1 MSSSDWEREQQRLEL
16 IECFRNRLVAIIQVE
31 PVLDFIKFM
40 EAADMEEIR
49 ARKAQQGNRAA
60 AHLLLSKIRK
70 KPLSRGWFGEF
81 VTALREGGCPHA
93 AEYIDP
99 DTVNLMSPSLEARN
113 DLEVQLINFL
123 SPALI
128 DKLTPR
134 EVSIHCCT
142 CNILT
147 TDDVENI
154 LSETTKAGNKAG
166 IRALLHRVV
175 MKPPGW
181 FSKFLTVLQNTGHE
195 DLANM
200 LVGNDSITETDP
212 TEESQNLTGDQL
224 ATEVSNKVNDAKPDQ
239 LAVEKDEP
247 ALQDLYGSPTTAGE
261 NDLNSRLAD
270 ESSAMLDTS
279 ALDLSVN
286 AESVQGSAETSIC
299 SSNDSHLENGSSGVF
314 GEENACSDSDEEN
327 KEKGRRSP
335 VPEIQLRDYQQEVAA
350 PALEGKNLIIC
361 LPTGSGKTR
370 VAVYIT
376 RHHLDKMKLQGQTG
390 KVIVLV
396 NKVPLVDQ
404 HFRKE
409 FNPYLKDKYSV
420 SKISGDTQLKISFPQ
435 VVRENDIIICTAQI
449 LENQLAGLNNS
460 DADNPKISDFSLII
474 IDECHHT
481 QKEGV
486 YRSIMTRYI
495 DQKLNNKKGNAVEP
509 LPQILGLT
517 ASPGVGG
524 AKNRINAESHI
535 LQICANLD
543 AYKIMTVKMYYTQLK
558 DQVKDPVKK
567 MEIAEERMEDPF
579 GDQIKEIMTDIHK
592 YLGRCPVS
600 DFGTQSYEQWIV
612 QKEKTGAKDENR
624 KLRVC
629 AEHLRK
635 YNDALMIND
644 TIRMIDAYNYLTN
657 FYQDEKRKKFTED
670 DEEEPKS
677 KLDDTDRFLI
687 TLFGVHQEKL
697 QTVAGKPMYENG
709 KLTKLRATILQ
720 EFTKKR
726 NSRGIIFTK
735 TRQNAHALHEW
746 IEENEKFK
754 DVGIKAH
761 YLTGAG
767 SNSQYKHMTQNEQKE
782 VLNKFRDGE
791 INLLIATTVAEEGL
805 DIKECNFVIRYG
817 LVTNE
822 IAMVQARGRARSDDS
837 TYALVAN
844 EGSGVL
850 ERENVNVFREEMM
863 YKAIKKVQEMPEE
876 DYKKQIEERQLQN
889 IMEHRMKKM
898 RNLAKRI
905 KSDPSKVTFHCNTC
919 STFACSGKDV
929 QVIENMHHVNG
940 TDEFQDLYGV
950 RENKA
955 LQEKCLDYQTN
966 QEIYCKNC
974 GQPWGTMMV
983 YRGVNLPC
991 LSIRNFV
998 VFIDEKNFNK
1008 NTYKKWSEV
1017 PFKLPKFDYIKYVE
1031 SHR

>member
-1 MSSSDWEREQQRLEL
+1 MSCSDWEQEREQQRLVL

-31 PVLDFIKFM
+31 PVLDYIKFM
-40 EAADMEEIR
+40 EEADIQEIR
-49 ARKAQQGNRAA
+49 AKQVRDGNRAA
-60 AHLLLSKIRK
+60 VHLLLTKIGKNPR
-70 KPLSRGWFGEF
+70 PRNWFGEF

-93 AEYIDP
+93 AKYIDLSA
-99 DTVNLMSPSLEARN
+99 DNQISPAVEAQN
-113 DLEVQLINFL
+113 DLEVQLINIL

-128 DKLTPR
+128 DKMTPR
-134 EVSIHCCT
+134 EVSLHCLT
-142 CNILT
+142 NEILT
-147 TDDVENI
+147 VDDVQKI
-154 LSETTKAGNKAG
+154 LSETDQNGNKAG
-166 IRALLHRVV
+166 ARQLLSRVV
-175 MKPPGW
+175 TKPPGW
-181 FSKFLTVLQNTGHE
+181 FSKFLSVLKKTGHE

-200 LVGNDSITETDP
+200 LAGSDDSICETVDP
-212 TEESQNLTGDQL
+212 AEENQDL
-224 ATEVSNKVNDAKPDQ
+224 ASDQ
-239 LAVEKDEP
+239 LAVEVQNKVGDAKPDELAGEKDEHTF
-247 ALQDLYGSPTTAGE
+247 QDLYRSPTTAGE
-261 NDLNSRLAD
+261 NDLKSMQID
-270 ESSAMLDTS
+270 ESNIQLGIS
-279 ALDLSVN
+279 ALDLSGNTEPVLD
-286 AESVQGSAETSIC
+286 SAETSFC
-299 SSNDSHLENGSSGVF
+299 SSNDSQLENGSSGVS
-314 GEENACSDSDEEN
+314 GEENVCSDSDEEN
-327 KEKGRRSP
+327 EKKGRQSP
-335 VPEIQLRDYQQEVAA
+335 VPEIQLRAYQQEVAA
-350 PALEGKNLIIC
+350 PALEGKNIIIC

-376 RHHLDKMKLQGQTG
+376 RHHLDKLKLQGKTG

-435 VVRENDIIICTAQI
+435 VVRDNDIIICTAQI
-449 LENQLAGLNNS
+449 LENQLAELNNG

-486 YRSIMTRYI
+486 YKSIMTRYI
-495 DQKLNNKKGNAVEP
+495 EQKLNSKKGDVVGP

-524 AKNRINAESHI
+524 AKNRKNAESHI

-543 AYKIMTVKMYYTQLK
+543 ACKMMTVQEHRAQLK

-567 MEIAEERMEDPF
+567 MEIAEQRVEDPF
-579 GDQIKEIMTDIHK
+579 GEQIREMMTEIHT
-592 YLGRCPVS
+592 YLGRSPTS

-612 QKEKTGAKDENR
+612 QKEKTGAKEENR

-635 YNDALMIND
+635 YNDVLMIND

-657 FYQDEKRKKFTED
+657 FYKDAKRKKVTDD
-670 DEEEPKS
+670 DEDVPKS
-677 KLDDTDRFLI
+677 KLDDTDRYLI
-687 TLFGVHQEKL
+687 TLFNEQQTKL
-697 QTVAGKPMYENG
+697 QILAGKPQYENG
-709 KLTKLRATILQ
+709 KLTKLRTTILQ

-782 VLNKFRDGE
+782 VLSKFRDGE

-850 ERENVNVFREEMM
+850 ERENVNVFRESMM
-863 YKAIKKVQEMPEE
+863 HAAIQKVQEMPEE
-876 DYKKQIEERQLQN
+876 EYKKQPL
-889 IMEHRMKKM
+889 
-898 RNLAKRI
+898 
-905 KSDPSKVTFHCNTC
+905 P
-919 STFACSGKDV
+919 
-929 QVIENMHHVNG
+929 
-940 TDEFQDLYGV
+940 
-950 RENKA
+950 
-955 LQEKCLDYQTN
+955 QTV
-966 QEIYCKNC
+966 K
-974 GQPWGTMMV
+974 
-983 YRGVNLPC
+983 
-991 LSIRNFV
+991 
-998 VFIDEKNFNK
+998 
-1008 NTYKKWSEV
+1008 
-1017 PFKLPKFDYIKYVE
+1017 
-1031 SHR
+1031 

>member
-1 MSSSDWEREQQRLEL
+1 MSCSDPDLDEQRLSL
-16 IECFRNRLVAIIQVE
+16 IECLRNRLTAIILVE

-40 EAADMEEIR
+40 EEADIEEIR
-49 ARKAQQGNRAA
+49 ARKVQMGNRAA
-60 AHLLLSKIRK
+60 AHLLLTKIQT
-70 KPLSRGWFGEF
+70 KPRARGWFGEF
-81 VTALREGGCPHA
+81 VTALRQGGCPHA
-93 AEYIDP
+93 ADY
-99 DTVNLMSPSLEARN
+99 VNLDRDNGISPTLEAQN
-113 DLEVQLINFL
+113 DLEVKLIDIL
-123 SPALI
+123 SPSLI
-128 DKLTPR
+128 DKLTPS
-134 EVSIHCCT
+134 EVTMHCYFKE
-142 CNILT
+142 ILIQ
-147 TDDVENI
+147 DDVQNI
-154 LSETTKAGNKAG
+154 FSEIKQNGDKAGARK
-166 IRALLHRVV
+166 LLSRL
-175 MKPPGW
+175 MIKPPGW
-181 FSKFLTVLQNTGHE
+181 FSKFLSVLQQTGHKN
-195 DLANM
+195 LANM
-200 LVGNDSITETDP
+200 LAGNDDDLSKTVDP
-212 TEESQNLTGDQL
+212 AEESQDVAGEQL
-224 ATEVSNKVNDAKPDQ
+224 STEVQNNVDDANLDKLTVD
-239 LAVEKDEP
+239 KDGQAP
-247 ALQDLYGSPTTAGE
+247 Q
-261 NDLNSRLAD
+261 DLNSSPVAAEENDENSRQTD
-270 ESSAMLDTS
+270 ESAIQLDIPAS
-279 ALDLSVN
+279 DLSMN
-286 AESVQGSAETSIC
+286 
-299 SSNDSHLENGSSGVF
+299 
-314 GEENACSDSDEEN
+314 SDSDEESN
-327 KEKGRRSP
+327 QKGRRSP

-376 RHHLDKMKLQGQTG
+376 RYHLDKMKSQGKMG

-409 FNPYLKDKYSV
+409 FHPYLKDKYSV

-449 LENQLAGLNNS
+449 LENQLAELNNG
-460 DADNPKISDFSLII
+460 DVDNIKISDFSLII

-486 YRSIMTRYI
+486 YKSIMTRYI
-495 DQKLNNKKGNAVEP
+495 EQKLNNKKGNAVVT

-524 AKNRINAESHI
+524 AKNRKNAESHI

-543 AYKIMTVKMYYTQLK
+543 AYKIMTVKEHRVQLK

-567 MEIAEERMEDPF
+567 MEIAEERPEDPF
-579 GDQIKEIMTDIHK
+579 GGQIKEMMTEIHT
-592 YLGRCPVS
+592 YLGRSQVS

-612 QKEKTGAKDENR
+612 QKEKTGAKEENR

-635 YNDALMIND
+635 YNDALVIND
-644 TIRMIDAYNYLTN
+644 TIRMIDAYNYLTD
-657 FYQDEKRKKFTED
+657 FYQDEKRKKVTDD
-670 DEEEPKS
+670 DEDIPKS

-687 TLFGVHQEKL
+687 NLFNEQQKKL
-697 QTVAGKPMYENG
+697 QTLAGNPQYENG
-709 KLTKLRATILQ
+709 KLTKLRTTILQ

-726 NSRGIIFTK
+726 HSRGIIFTK

-767 SNSQYKHMTQNEQKE
+767 SNSQFKHMTQNEQKE
-782 VLNKFRDGE
+782 VLGKFRDGE

-844 EGSGVL
+844 EGSGVI
-850 ERENVNVFREEMM
+850 ERENVNVFRESMM
-863 YKAIKKVQEMPEE
+863 YTAIQKVQEMPEKE
-876 DYKKQIEERQLQN
+876 YKQQIEERQLQN
-889 IMEHRMKKM
+889 LMEHKMKTRKS
-898 RNLAKRI
+898 LAKRI
-905 KSDPSKVTFHCNTC
+905 KSDPSKVTFLCNTC
-919 STFACSGKDV
+919 SRLACSGKDI
-929 QVIENMHHVNG
+929 QVIENMHHVNV
-940 TDEFQDLYGV
+940 TDEFKDLYGE

-966 QEIYCKNC
+966 QEIYCKKC

-983 YRGVNLPC
+983 HRGVNLPC

-998 VFIDEKNFNK
+998 VIIDEKNTDRG
-1008 NTYKKWSEV
+1008 TYKKWNEV
-1017 PFKLPKFDYIKYVE
+1017 PFRLPNFDYIKYVE
-1031 SHR
+1031 SHSL

>member
-1 MSSSDWEREQQRLEL
+1 MDSSSDYDLDKQRLSH
-16 IECFRNRLVAIIQVE
+16 IENFRNRLVAIIQVE
-31 PVLDFIKFM
+31 PVLDFIRFM
-40 EAADMEEIR
+40 EEADKEEIR
-49 ARKAQQGNRAA
+49 AKKVQMGNQAA
-60 AHLLLSKIRK
+60 AHLLLTKIISKPRAV
-70 KPLSRGWFGEF
+70 GWFGEF
-81 VTALREGGCPHA
+81 VTALREGGCDHA
-93 AEYIDP
+93 VAY
-99 DTVNLMSPSLEARN
+99 VNLDSDNGISPTLEAQN
-113 DLEVQLINFL
+113 DEEVKLIDIL
-123 SPALI
+123 SPTLV
-128 DKLTPR
+128 DKLKPN
-134 EVSIHCCT
+134 EVAMRCYPEGL
-142 CNILT
+142 LT
-147 TDDVENI
+147 LDDVENI
-154 LSETTKAGNKAG
+154 FSETKQNGNKAG
-166 IRALLHRVV
+166 ARKLLSRVM

-181 FSKFLTVLQNTGHE
+181 FSKFLDALKQTGHG
-195 DLANM
+195 DLANI
-200 LVGNDSITETDP
+200 LVGIDDDLCKTGDAA
-212 TEESQNLTGDQL
+212 EESQDVAGEQL
-224 ATEVSNKVNDAKPDQ
+224 VTEEQNNVDDAKLDKS
-239 LAVEKDEP
+239 AVENDEQ
-247 ALQDLYGSPTTAGE
+247 ASQDLYGSPVTADE
-261 NDLNSRLAD
+261 NDQNSRQIDDSGIQLD
-270 ESSAMLDTS
+270 KSSSDP
-279 ALDLSVN
+279 SVN
-286 AESVQGSAETSIC
+286 
-299 SSNDSHLENGSSGVF
+299 
-314 GEENACSDSDEEN
+314 SDSDEEN
-327 KEKGRRSP
+327 KQKGRRSP
-335 VPEIQLRDYQQEVAA
+335 VPEITLRDYQQEVAA

-376 RHHLDKMKLQGQTG
+376 RYHLDKMKLQSKMG

-449 LENQLAGLNNS
+449 LENQLAELNNG
-460 DADNPKISDFSLII
+460 DVDNLKISDFSLII

-486 YRSIMTRYI
+486 YKSIMTRYI
-495 DQKLNNKKGNAVEP
+495 EQKLNNKKGNATVP

-524 AKNRINAESHI
+524 AKNRKNAESHI

-543 AYKIMTVKMYYTQLK
+543 AYKIMTVKEYHVQLK
-558 DQVKDPVKK
+558 DQVKDPVKR
-567 MEIAEERMEDPF
+567 MEIAEERLEDPF
-579 GDQIKEIMTDIHK
+579 GGQIKDMMIKIHT
-592 YLGRCPVS
+592 YLGRSPAS

-612 QKEKTGAKDENR
+612 QKEKAGAKEENR

-644 TIRMIDAYNYLTN
+644 TIRMIDAYNYLN
-657 FYQDEKRKKFTED
+657 DFYKDEKRKKTKD
-670 DEEEPKS
+670 DEEEIPKS
-677 KLDDTDRFLI
+677 KLDDTDKFLI
-687 TLFGVHQEKL
+687 TLFNEQQKKL
-697 QTVAGKPMYENG
+697 YQLAGNPQYENG
-709 KLTKLRATILQ
+709 KLTKLRTTILQ
-720 EFTKKR
+720 EFTKKSH
-726 NSRGIIFTK
+726 SRGIIFTK
-735 TRQNAHALHEW
+735 TRQNAHALREW

-767 SNSQYKHMTQNEQKE
+767 SNSQFKHMTQNEQKE
-782 VLNKFRDGE
+782 VLGKFRDGE

-844 EGSGVL
+844 EGSGVI
-850 ERENVNVFREEMM
+850 ERENVNVFRESMM
-863 YKAIKKVQEMPEE
+863 YAAIQKVQEMPEE
-876 DYKKQIEERQLQN
+876 EYKQQIEERQLQN
-889 IMEHRMKKM
+889 IMEHKMKK
-898 RNLAKRI
+898 RKHLAKRI
-905 KSDPSKVTFHCNTC
+905 KSDPSKVTFLCNTC
-919 STFACSGKDV
+919 SRLACSGKDI
-929 QVIENMHHVNG
+929 QVIESMHHVNV
-940 TDEFQDLYGV
+940 TDEFKELYGE

-966 QEIYCKNC
+966 QEIYCKQC

-983 YRGVNLPC
+983 HRGVDLPC

-998 VFIDEKNFNK
+998 VIIDEKNTERG
-1008 NTYKKWSEV
+1008 TYKKWSEV
-1017 PFKLPKFDYIKYVE
+1017 PFKLPKFNYVEYVE

>member
-1 MSSSDWEREQQRLEL
+1 MSSSDPDREQQRLAL
-16 IECFRNRLVAIIQVE
+16 IECFRNRLVAIIPVE
-31 PVLDFIKFM
+31 SVLDFIKFM
-40 EAADMEEIR
+40 EEADLEEIR
-49 ARKAQQGNRAA
+49 ATKAQMGNRAA
-60 AHLLLSKIRK
+60 NHLLISKIIQ
-70 KPLSRGWFGEF
+70 KPPSPGWFAEF
-81 VTALREGGCPHA
+81 VTALKEVGCYHA

-99 DTVNLMSPSLEARN
+99 EAGNLITPSLEAHN
-113 DLEVQLINFL
+113 DEEVQLINIL
-123 SPALI
+123 SPTLI
-128 DKLTPR
+128 DMLQPR
-134 EVSIHCCT
+134 EVSMYCFADQ
-142 CNILT
+142 ILT
-147 TDDVENI
+147 IDDVQKI
-154 LSETTKAGNKAG
+154 MKETDKEGEKAGT
-166 IRALLHRVV
+166 RQLLSRVV

-181 FSKFLTVLQNTGHE
+181 FSKFLAALQKAGHE

-200 LVGNDSITETDP
+200 LAGNDSISETEDP
-212 TEESQNLTGDQL
+212 IEECQDLAGDQL
-224 ATEVSNKVNDAKPDQ
+224 ATKVENKVDDGQLDQ
-239 LAVEKDEP
+239 LAVEKEKIS
-247 ALQDLYGSPTTAGE
+247 QDLYSSPTTAEE
-261 NDLNSRLAD
+261 NDLNSRQTD
-270 ESSAMLDTS
+270 NSIS
-279 ALDLSVN
+279 ALDLSAN
-286 AESVQGSAETSIC
+286 SEPVQDSAETSIC
-299 SSNDSHLENGSSGVF
+299 SLNDSLPENGSYGVS

-376 RHHLDKMKLQGQTG
+376 RHHLDKLKLLG
-390 KVIVLV
+390 KMGKAIVLV

-420 SKISGDTQLKISFPQ
+420 CKISGDTQLKISFPQ

-449 LENQLAGLNNS
+449 LENQLAELNDS
-460 DADNPKISDFSLII
+460 DADNLKISDFSLII

-486 YRSIMTRYI
+486 YKGIMTRYI
-495 DQKLNNKKGNAVEP
+495 EQKLNNKKGNAVEP

-524 AKNRINAESHI
+524 AKNKRNAESHI

-543 AYKIMTVKMYYTQLK
+543 AYKIMTVQKHYAQLK

-567 MEIAEERMEDPF
+567 MEIAEERREDPF
-579 GDQIKEIMTDIHK
+579 GGQIKEMMTEIHT
-592 YLGRCPVS
+592 YLGRSPAS

-612 QKEKTGAKDENR
+612 QKEKTGAKEENR

-635 YNDALMIND
+635 YNDVLMIND
-644 TIRMIDAYNYLTN
+644 TIRMIDAYNYLTS
-657 FYQDEKRKKFTED
+657 FYEAEKRKKITDD
-670 DEEEPKS
+670 DEDVPKS

-687 TLFGVHQEKL
+687 TLFNEKQAKL
-697 QTVAGKPMYENG
+697 HILAGKPQYENG
-709 KLTKLRATILQ
+709 KLTKLRTTILQ

-735 TRQNAHALHEW
+735 TRQNAHALQEW

-767 SNSQYKHMTQNEQKE
+767 SNSQYKHMTQNEQME
-782 VLNKFRDGE
+782 VLSKFRDGE

-850 ERENVNVFREEMM
+850 EREHVNVFRETMM
-863 YKAIKKVQEMPEE
+863 YNAIQKVQEMPEVE
-876 DYKKQIEERQLQN
+876 YKKQIEERQLQN
-889 IMEHRMKKM
+889 IMEHRMKKKK
-898 RNLAKRI
+898 NLAKRI
-905 KSDPSKVTFHCNTC
+905 KSDPSKVTFRCNTC
-919 STFACSGKDV
+919 SKLACSGKDV
-929 QVIENMHHVNG
+929 QVIENMHHVNV
-940 TDEFQDLYGV
+940 TDEFKDLYGV

-966 QEIYCKNC
+966 QEIHCKNC
-974 GQPWGTMMV
+974 GQSWGTMMV
-983 YRGVNLPC
+983 HRGVNLPC

-998 VFIDEKNFNK
+998 VFIDDKNFDK
-1008 NTYKKWSEV
+1008 DTYKKWSEV
-1017 PFKLPKFDYIKYVE
+1017 PFKLPQFDYIKYVE